1 MCLYTLTDDIN
12 WNHPPQNLTL
22 RLYYTEPFDSVKGF
36 LEFFCFEE
44 SVFLVLVFFE
54 LFGMLLMRG
63 ERELCDIQPT
73 DVLTI
78 VRRLEARG
86 TFELA
91 HVEGNSVRAA
101 YNYAEHLSERRKMM
115 QWWGDYLDRLRLD

>member
-1 MCLYTLTDDIN
+1 M
-12 WNHPPQNLTL
+12 
-22 RLYYTEPFDSVKGF
+22 K
-36 LEFFCFEE
+36 
-44 SVFLVLVFFE
+44 
-54 LFGMLLMRG
+54 RG

-101 YNYAEHLSERRKMM
+101 YNYAEHLPERRKMM
-115 QWWGDYLDRLRLD
+115 QWWGDYLDRLRALKPLSHQRRIPGYISP